1 MSRGTGRAEIVKA
14 AEESIAYQIADV
26 VRAIQ
31 EEGGVSP
38 GELRVDGGP
47 AGDSFLMQFQSDI
60 LDLPLSVPEP
70 EELSAMGAAY
80 MAGIALGL
88 YSPAVLSRCR
98 RTRYEPRM
106 DNETRTRRYQ
116 GWQDALR
123 MVKGGAG

>member
-1 MSRGTGRAEIVKA
+1 
-14 AEESIAYQIADV
+14 
-26 VRAIQ
+26 
-31 EEGGVSP
+31 
-38 GELRVDGGP
+38 
-47 AGDSFLMQFQSDI
+47 QSDI

-88 YSPAVLSRCR
+88 YSPAIFSRCR

-116 GWQDALR
+116 GWRDAVR
-123 MVKGGAG
+123 MVMAGAALPVKES